1 MFHILR
7 PFLFC
12 SLEGKPDVSGEERK
26 ISEYSLQVN
35 ETSASADDLAASPSK
50 KNSLVENKKLLVEQQ
65 LGAAGKASKQCQM
78 KCLLVYKA
86 KLNLN

>member
-1 MFHILR
+1 M
-7 PFLFC
+7 
-12 SLEGKPDVSGEERK
+12 SGEERK

-35 ETSASADDLAASPSK
+35 ETSASADDLAPSGAGPSK

-86 KLNLN
+86 KLNPN